1 MLLKSVEKHSEFT
14 YGVHH
19 TVVNEVAADN
29 AFTLLYPTPME
40 QALRTLDK
48 GVMGARRSL
57 IVKMCLLRQAI
68 AYGLGYKVER
78 DGEGFRLLFAV
89 YKRLSKNTE
98 VGLRDVLSLGGGGHI
113 EGDDLS
119 YHVFSED
126 GSEENIKPTSSIDLL
141 ETLDDSFTREY
152 HEEFKLMDVH
162 GNDLTEALL
171 GVNSVKGYNK
181 IGFVMDSK
189 PSHDYVGN
197 THFGVVYAVE
207 ISDEAL
213 RFEMREP
220 QNEAIGWATVEDLL
234 DVNSDVNK
242 MGAFEPWSQFLIND
256 IRDIE
261 AYILDVFHDVKVAV
275 PMTPARLRDTLEM
288 ICNEAWEAAAKEKV
302 ETLDEVC
309 VIANSKIMTR
319 SFDLLSEHLE
329 KFESVTAIPDNG
341 QIQTVVDVTFKGKAY
356 TLTVVHPQVDK
367 NTPGVF

>member
-1 MLLKSVEKHSEFT
+1 MILTSVEKHSEFT

-19 TVVNEVAADN
+19 SVVAEVANDN
-29 AFTLLYPTPME
+29 AFTLFYPHPME
-40 QALRTLDK
+40 QALRELDK

-57 IVKMCLLRQAI
+57 ISQKCLLRQAI

-78 DGEGFRLLFAV
+78 NGDGFRLLFAV
-89 YKRLSKNTE
+89 YKRNSKNTE
-98 VGLRDVLSLGGGGHI
+98 HGLRDILSLGGGGHI

-119 YHVFSED
+119 YHVYAED
-126 GSEENIKPTSSIDLL
+126 GDEENVKPTASIDML

-152 HEEFKLMDVH
+152 CEEFKLMDVH

-189 PSHDYVGN
+189 PAMDYVGN
-197 THFGVVYAVE
+197 VHFGVVYAVE

-220 QNEAIGWATVEDLL
+220 QNEAMGWATVEDLV
-234 DVNSDVNK
+234 DRNSDINK
-242 MGAFEPWSQFLIND
+242 LGAFEPWSQFLVDD

-275 PMTPARLRDTLEM
+275 PMTPVRVRDTLEM
-288 ICNEAWEAAAKEKV
+288 ICSESWEATTREKI
-302 ETLDEVC
+302 ETLDEMCGV
-309 VIANSKIMTR
+309 VNGKIMVR
-319 SFDLLSEHLE
+319 SFDQLSEHLDR
-329 KFESVTAIPDNG
+329 FESKTTITDSG
-341 QIQTVVDVTFKGKAY
+341 QVESVLDVGFQGKSY
-356 TLTVVHPQVDK
+356 TLTVVHPVVDK